1 MRTLLSALLLLGI
14 GVGEAAAC
22 SCIRMTREE
31 VIERAPLAFRGH
43 VRSVRNTRSGR
54 DEIAF
59 VHVDATFKGAVPR
72 YLRTISTKV
81 PAMCGYPLRAGRSYD
96 FAGALDSRRRL
107 HITMCGMVPL
117 NITR

>member
-1 MRTLLSALLLLGI
+1 MRTLLLALLLLGV

-22 SCIRMTREE
+22 SCARVTRQE
-31 VIERAPLAFRGH
+31 VIDRAPLAFRGH
-43 VRSVRNTRSGR
+43 VRSVRTTRSGR

-59 VHVDATFKGAVPR
+59 VRVDTIIKGTAPR
-72 YLRTISTKV
+72 YLRTVSTMV

-96 FAGALDSRRRL
+96 FAGSLDSRRRL
-107 HITMCGMVPL
+107 HINMCGMVPL